1 MYKQFFFVTKNK
13 DWPCHLIII
22 CVCEVHTLYRE
33 FCCLLGR
40 SYFQGLKVGWQEL
53 LILTVTLNL
62 LLWLWGHL
70 LSTLTS
76 GVLDVLMCWAIT
88 DVSESLFFFFLWLV
102 IPSICPRFCY
112 NQQFLEFSVMIS
124 TEADFVPHT
133 YFLWLSH
140 NSPASR
146 KFYQWSL
153 RLCQK
158 CCELVGFSLSGHHW
172 GSTTPK
178 YV

>member
-88 DVSESLFFFFLWLV
+88 DVSESLFFFFFMIGYPIYMSKILLQSAIFGIQCYDLHWSWFCSTYVFPLTVSQLSSFKKVLSVKPKVVPEMLW
-102 IPSICPRFCY
+102 IGRF
-112 NQQFLEFSVMIS
+112 
-124 TEADFVPHT
+124 
-133 YFLWLSH
+133 
-140 NSPASR
+140 
-146 KFYQWSL
+146 
-153 RLCQK
+153 
-158 CCELVGFSLSGHHW
+158 
-172 GSTTPK
+172 
-178 YV
+178 